1 MPLTRS
7 GPFRWP
13 KRFCPITASRS
24 DSAKRDG
31 RRYRI
36 WSPMFGAA
44 IGAVPLSLL
53 SYENF
58 SGPTCARTTWRRAPT
73 GPANSSIARGVPSLV
88 HSSRSAMISGPAVA
102 ATENTSSADSST
114 IRTTSAV
121 SEVVTVSPV
130 GCGAG
135 APTVPGDLRR
145 SVPGGADKTRRPSSP
160 LCVTGCAGLHRLMR
174 GAVTHF
180 PPRKESPVSNIGYGQ
195 DRPYGAID
203 DDDDFM
209 EEWRASW
216 EPAAHTHIDDVIEPV
231 SVAPAEPARELE
243 HVYDEG
249 LYAPAPAEPEPVTPA
264 AEYQPAPAVD
274 PYDIESVHAGAA
286 SDTALSELSS
296 AVVSAHPLT
305 PVAPPEP
312 VSEPEAVPEPEA
324 VAEPEAIA
332 EPEAASDP
340 EATAETVSEA
350 EAMAQPETM
359 YEPEAVAEPEA
370 TAPQPEPLA
379 APDEVDDLELVDW
392 EPQPLSASSEVLAPG
407 ETPEAGAF
415 AEPEPD
421 HSLGLTGAAAA
432 ALA

>member
-7 GPFRWP
+7 WPFRWP

-44 IGAVPLSLL
+44 IGAVPLSLV
-53 SYENF
+53 SYENV
-58 SGPTCARTTWRRAPT
+58 SGPTGARTTWRRAPT
-73 GPANSSIARGVPSLV
+73 GPANSSIARGVPPLV
-88 HSSRSAMISGPAVA
+88 HSSRSSMISGPAAA
-102 ATENTSSADSST
+102 ATENTSSAGSST
-114 IRTTSAV
+114 IRATSAV

-135 APTVPGDLRR
+135 SPAVPGGLRR

-180 PPRKESPVSNIGYGQ
+180 PPRKESSVSNIGYGQ

-231 SVAPAEPARELE
+231 SVAPAEPAREFE

-249 LYAPAPAEPEPVTPA
+249 LYAPAPAEPETVEPA
-264 AEYQPAPAVD
+264 AEFQPAPAVD
-274 PYDIESVHAGAA
+274 PYDIESIHAGAA

-305 PVAPPEP
+305 RVAPPEP

-324 VAEPEAIA
+324 IAESEVVAEPEAVP
-332 EPEAASDP
+332 EPE
-340 EATAETVSEA
+340 V
-350 EAMAQPETM
+350 
-359 YEPEAVAEPEA
+359 VAEPEA
-370 TAPQPEPLA
+370 TAPQPKPLA

-392 EPQPLSASSEVLAPG
+392 EPQPLSASSEAPAPE
-407 ETPEAGAF
+407 ETPEAAAF
-415 AEPEPD
+415 AEPELIAEPE
-421 HSLGLTGAAAA
+421 AVAEPEPVEA
-432 ALA
+432 